1 MTDKGLN
8 SPLFRRIITIALFAG
23 ISVALIG
30 LYYLVF
36 LPQQHEQFN
45 LRTFRIISEIIHNF
59 SERVDNYG
67 VAFGNRFMSEK
78 HPDSVVRI
86 ETIRNADS
94 TTINNT
100 FKRSFNGD
108 VSRIVSSRISQK
120 IEDDSII
127 YVINNNTDSGSIA
140 RSFSE
145 ILEPIISI
153 HANTFESIILIKQK
167 PDSLKG
173 EKNLKTFDSIL
184 YRSAGINI
192 TNINTDSLLANK
204 NLITSALIDINI
216 EGIKYKMFV
225 VPFKIKSVAGKTFLL
240 AGLITQ
246 KNYRQ
251 QSQAI
256 PVNFLFTAGFILVL
270 LLLALP
276 FLKIFVLSTQENIT
290 IADVRLI
297 VAAIFI
303 IPFVITLFTSALWLY
318 KYPEKFS
325 SDVLTAMQNSI
336 KSNFYSEIKQSIK
349 QAKDFDTIVNNPAAY
364 IATLRDSF
372 VVQALGKNHDTLKR
386 QKDSLINFWWDSIA
400 RNKDRDAKNVFLYPR
415 FYKNIENVHWMDS
428 SGNDIVAWN
437 FINQPPGYFQLKD
450 RQYFRDI
457 LYKRGYSLPNTKD
470 TFSILPTLS
479 RLTGEFTVNIALAS
493 NLEVPPNKNAAVVA
507 ISTKPYSLYNTVVPP
522 GFAYCLI
529 NEKGDILSHSD
540 TARNL
545 QENIFEETGDDHSLF
560 LAVNHKDSVLI
571 NDINLYEQP
580 VKMMVK
586 PLEGLPYYLV
596 TYYDKRGEYLF
607 IIHILA
613 FVFVCQSIV
622 LLFVSLLSYCIMLA
636 NKKLYKLFFI
646 PGVLYWLKPSIEKK
660 EYYIK
665 NSIHLL
671 WSIFIVFLFACFLS
685 RRHYYLYMLNTSLL
699 LPLFAVTGYYI
710 IKKAKRFKD
719 DYVKINEARPVFI
732 NKRELIDFLPTIKSI
747 LILYG
752 LSVLIFAILQHG
764 FLYNP
769 IYDSSRQ
776 VLISIWILIVTM
788 PFTMCIAALANYAWL
803 RSAFAKFT
811 KKWKWLPFKSNREKP
826 RQHNYLFHFILSLLL
841 SVTVISIIPAITFTG
856 YALHEERKLHFQS
869 FQLQLAKK
877 IQHRR
882 SEINGKLWQT
892 KILQMPAEGR
902 KFIQQLKFNNDKGLY
917 LFTNTLSKS
926 NLHVEASESKSV
938 PFYKTVTQFLFLPP
952 DHDEFYDNPSHND
965 YYGWKENFDSGRV
978 DSLTLYYKNLTDYR
992 DKSSIM
998 LSAAIPE
1005 FYIFKGIT
1013 SDYWGYLIMLA
1024 LVLFILLFY
1033 KTIYSISKRVFLVGY
1048 FEDAATKSNDAL
1060 QEDKQWLKQRYTYIK
1075 IEDLCKKLY
1084 PHNTPTSFADLRQK
1098 ENEVLDEDK
1107 NGGEDIIKM
1116 HLALIPLYE
1125 KIWKECSDIEK
1136 FTLYDFALDGF
1147 TNYKKVTVLYQLIE
1161 KGLLIKE
1168 DNNFSI
1174 VTKSFR
1180 NFLITKSS
1188 SEEIRILSKEGK
1200 GSWAIMRTFFY
1211 IILIVIAVFIFISQE
1226 EASKRLITI
1235 VSSLA
1240 ALLPVILKLF
1250 DKNVFTSSGGKP
1262 GS

>member
-8 SPLFRRIITIALFAG
+8 SPLFRKIITVVLFAG
-23 ISVALIG
+23 ISVALVG

-36 LPQQHEQFN
+36 LPQQHEKFN
-45 LRTFRIISEIIHNF
+45 LRTFRIISEIINNF

-67 VAFGNRFMSEK
+67 VAFGNRFMSEQ
-78 HPDSVVRI
+78 HPDSAVKI
-86 ETIRNADS
+86 EAIRNADS
-94 TTINNT
+94 ATINNM
-100 FKRSFNGD
+100 FKASFKGD
-108 VSRIVSSRISQK
+108 VSRISASRISQK
-120 IEDDSII
+120 IEDDSIK
-127 YVINNNTDSGSIA
+127 YVITNGTDSSSTA

-167 PDSLKG
+167 PDTLKG
-173 EKNLKTFDSIL
+173 DKNLKRFDSIL

-192 TNINTDSLLANK
+192 TNINTDSLLANR
-204 NLITSALIDINI
+204 NVVTSALTDIKI
-216 EGIKYKMFV
+216 EGTDYKMFI

-246 KNYRQ
+246 TKYRQ

-256 PVNFLFTAGFILVL
+256 PVNFLFTVGFILVL

-276 FLKIFVLSTQENIT
+276 FLKIFILSTQENIT

-303 IPFVITLFTSALWLY
+303 IPFVITLFTSAIWLY
-318 KYPEKFS
+318 QYPEKFS
-325 SDVLTAMQNSI
+325 NDVLTSMQNSI
-336 KSNFYSEIKQSIK
+336 KSNLYNEIKQSIK
-349 QAKDFDTIVNNPAAY
+349 QTKDFDAIVNNPAAY
-364 IATLRDSF
+364 IAAQRGSF
-372 VVQALGKNHDTLKR
+372 VEQTLGKNPDTSKRRRDTL
-386 QKDSLINFWWDSIA
+386 INYWWDSIA
-400 RNKDRDAKNVFLYPR
+400 RIKDRDAKNLLLYPR
-415 FYKNIENVHWMDS
+415 FYKNVENVHWMDS
-428 SGNDIVAWN
+428 SGNDIAAWN
-437 FINQPPGYFQLKD
+437 FINRPPGYFALRD
-450 RQYFRDI
+450 RQYFRDV
-457 LYKRGYSLPNTKD
+457 LYKRGHSLPNTSD
-470 TFSILPTLS
+470 TFAILPTLS

-493 NLEVPPNKNAAVVA
+493 TLQVAPNKKAAVVA

-545 QENIFEETGDDHSLF
+545 QENLFEETGDDHALH

-571 NDINLYEQP
+571 NEINLYEQP

-613 FVFVCQSIV
+613 FVFVCESIV
-622 LLFVSLLSYCIMLA
+622 LLFVSLFSYCLMLA

-646 PGVLYWLKPSIEKK
+646 PGVLYWLKPSREKK

-665 NSIHLL
+665 NSVHLL
-671 WSIFIVFLFACFLS
+671 WSIFIVFLFASFLS
-685 RRHYYLYMLNTSLL
+685 PRYYYLYMLNTSLL

-719 DYVKINEARPVFI
+719 DYVKISEAHPVFL
-732 NKRELIDFLPTIKSI
+732 NKRELLDFLPTIKNI

-752 LSVLIFAILQHG
+752 LSVLIFGILQNG
-764 FLYNP
+764 FLYNSM
-769 IYDSSRQ
+769 YDSNGQ
-776 VLISIWILIVTM
+776 ILISIWILIIM
-788 PFTMCIAALANYAWL
+788 IPFTMCIAALANYASV
-803 RSAFAKFT
+803 RGAFTKFK
-811 KKWKWLPFKSNREKP
+811 KKWKWLPFKSTREKP
-826 RQHNYLFHFILSLLL
+826 REHNYLLHFILSLLL

-869 FQLQLAKK
+869 FQLELAKK
-877 IQHRR
+877 IQQRR
-882 SEINGKLWQT
+882 TEINGKLWQT
-892 KILQMPAEGR
+892 KILQVPSEGR
-902 KFIQQLKFNNDKGLY
+902 TFIEQLKFDNEKGLY
-917 LFTNTLSKS
+917 LFSNKLTKS
-926 NLHVEASESKSV
+926 NLHVESSESNSS
-938 PFYKTVTQFLFLPP
+938 PFYKSITQFLFLPP
-952 DHDEFYDNPSHND
+952 DHDEFYDNPSHKD
-965 YYGWKENFDSGRV
+965 FYGWKENFDSGTN
-978 DSLTLYYKNLTDYR
+978 DSLALYYKNLTDYR

-998 LSAAIPE
+998 LTAGIPE
-1005 FYIFKGIT
+1005 FYIFKDIT
-1013 SDYWGYLIMLA
+1013 SDYWGYLIILA

-1033 KTIYSISKRVFLVGY
+1033 KTIYSIAKRIFLVGY
-1048 FEDAATKSNDAL
+1048 FEDAATISSDTK
-1060 QEDKQWLKQRYTYIK
+1060 QEDKPWLKLRYTYIK

-1084 PHNTPTSFADLRQK
+1084 PDNTPASFAELRQK
-1098 ENEVLDEDK
+1098 ENEILDEDK
-1107 NGGEDIIKM
+1107 NGGEDILKM

-1174 VTKSFR
+1174 MTKSFR

-1200 GSWAIMRTFFY
+1200 GSWAIMRTVFY
-1211 IILIVIAVFIFISQE
+1211 IILIVVAVFIFISQE

-1240 ALLPVILKLF
+1240 ALLPVILRLF
-1250 DKNVFTSSGGKP
+1250 DKSMFTTSGSKP